1 MTFIAIGYD
10 QSERTLEALYAMLTE
25 LVGPFS
31 GMEGIPQ
38 KFVIELQ
45 RESLAPYNVFKDYF
59 SPILSHL
66 AKQVCSEMKAM
77 DPKLM
82 TAYITQAPDADA
94 DTMDMSCPVNEEEFP
109 FSHLLYSYNKES
121 FLKYDIRKL
130 NGGKTKDLW
139 TVYHRTC
146 LPLTYGI
153 YNNALVDT
161 KDALTD
167 VIDLIPRGQSEDI
180 FSEIT
185 FLRCG
190 IKNFIGNVSS
200 GAVLSSLDGFDFK
213 AHEEELAYHFSVM
226 KKVLDISSN

>member
-1 MTFIAIGYD
+1 VTFIAIGYD
-10 QSERTLEALYAMLTE
+10 QSERTLEALYTMLTE

-45 RESLAPYNVFKDYF
+45 RESLAPYNVFEDHF
-59 SPILSHL
+59 SPILLHF
-66 AKQVCSEMKAM
+66 AQQVCREMKAM
-77 DPKLM
+77 DPELR
-82 TAYITQAPDADA
+82 TTYITQAPDADA

-109 FSHLLYSYNKES
+109 FSYLLYSYNKES

-130 NGGKTKDLW
+130 NGDKTKDLW
-139 TVYHRTC
+139 TTYSRTC
-146 LPLTYGI
+146 LPLASGI
-153 YNNALVDT
+153 YNNALGDT
-161 KDALTD
+161 KNTLMR
-167 VIDLIPRGQSEDI
+167 VIEYIPKGRSKDI
-180 FSEIT
+180 FSEIS

-200 GAVLSSLDGFDFK
+200 GAVLSSFDGFDFE

-226 KKVLDISSN
+226 KKVLDTSSN